1 MKFKILVVG
10 NNTNLINDLFL
21 NRDVSLD
28 FITSSCRYDDIR
40 NHVKYFSPDLF
51 LYCMEQESAEN
62 AETIGNIRRSVL
74 KKDIPVAIVCDMPEK
89 GVNSADFPGGAPQL
103 PIFHP
108 VTAKEINSKILYFLN
123 QQKTDLN
130 AASKSSAKQD
140 DISLDSLLAEHS
152 KIREIE
158 YLEREIL
165 SPTEKKRIL
174 VIDDSPNMLKLIN
187 NLLDTKYEVA
197 TAVSGKIAL
206 RFLSKKPVDLILL
219 DYEMPEEDGPT
230 VFQNIK
236 AIPELQDIPVVFL
249 TGINDVNKIQK
260 ALSLKP
266 QGYLLKPID
275 QKKLLER
282 ISELID

>member
-1 MKFKILVVG
+1 MKFKILVAG
-10 NNTNLINDLFL
+10 NNTSLISDLFL
-21 NRDVSLD
+21 SKDISLD
-28 FITSSCRYDDIR
+28 LLTSSCRYDDLR
-40 NHVKYFSPDLF
+40 NHAKYFSPDLF
-51 LYCMEQESAEN
+51 LYCMEDESVEN
-62 AETIGNIRRSVL
+62 IETITNIRRNVL
-74 KKDIPVAIVCDMPEK
+74 KKDIPVAIVCAMPEK
-89 GVNSADFPGGAPQL
+89 GINSADFPGGVPQL
-103 PIFHP
+103 PIFWP

-123 QQKTDLN
+123 QQKTDS
-130 AASKSSAKQD
+130 ATASDNSAIQD
-140 DISLDSLLAEHS
+140 DISLDSLLTEYS

-158 YLEREIL
+158 YLEKEIT
-165 SPTEKKRIL
+165 SPTVKKRIL

-187 NLLDTKYEVA
+187 NLLDAKYEIA

-219 DYEMPEEDGPT
+219 DYEMPDEDGPT

-236 AIPELQDIPVVFL
+236 AIPELQDIPIVFL
-249 TGINDVNKIQK
+249 TGINDVSKIQK

-275 QKKLLER
+275 QKKLMER